1 MKNAGKRVHVFGRDS
16 LNDPVC
22 IFHEGT
28 LKKSDGMIEK
38 CYMMGG
44 TEGFLKVLKF

>member
-16 LNDPVC
+16 LKDPVC

-28 LKKSDGMIEK
+28 SKKS
-38 CYMMGG
+38 GG
-44 TEGFLKVLKF
+44 TIKKRTSFVRSAF